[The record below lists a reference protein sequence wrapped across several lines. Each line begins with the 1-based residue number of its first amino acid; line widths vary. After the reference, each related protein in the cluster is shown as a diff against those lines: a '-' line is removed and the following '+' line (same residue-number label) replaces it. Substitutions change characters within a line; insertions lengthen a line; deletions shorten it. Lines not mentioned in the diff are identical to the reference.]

1 MTRQGLTIAATR
13 LFLSALA
20 LSLGSWAADTPA
32 IATRKVDR
40 ILVLKAERTMQL
52 VAGKDII
59 KTYKI
64 ALGTQPVGAK
74 QKQGDRKTP
83 EGNYVINGKNPHSQ
97 FHRSLRI
104 SYPNAADRERAKKQK
119 IDPGGDIMIHG
130 IGEKFGWLWAM
141 HRQTD
146 WTWGCIAVT
155 NEEIEEI
162 WKLVP
167 IGTPIE
173 IRP

>member
-1 MTRQGLTIAATR
+1 MTRHRFALAMFLIAA
-13 LFLSALA
+13 FLAPA
-20 LSLGSWAADTPA
+20 TWAADAPA
-32 IATRKVDR
+32 ISARKVDH
-40 ILVLKAERTMQL
+40 ILVLKAERTLQL
-52 VAGKDII
+52 MSGKDLI

-83 EGNYVINGKNPHSQ
+83 EGNYVINGRNPHSQ

-104 SYPNAADRERAKKQK
+104 SYPNAADRERARKQK
-119 IDPGGDIMIHG
+119 VDPGGDIMIHG
-130 IGEKFGWLWAM
+130 IGKQFGWLGGL
-141 HRQTD
+141 HRQSD
-146 WTWGCIAVT
+146 WTLGCIAVT

-162 WKLVP
+162 WNLVP
-167 IGTPIE
+167 NGTPIE

>member
-1 MTRQGLTIAATR
+1 MTQQRLVLAATQIC
-13 LFLSALA
+13 LGVLA
-20 LSLGSWAADTPA
+20 LSSACWAADAPTP
-32 IATRKVDR
+32 TRKVDR
-40 ILVLKAERTMQL
+40 ILVLKSERTMKL
-52 VAGKDII
+52 MSGNDVV

-64 ALGTQPVGAK
+64 ALGTQPIGAK

-83 EGNYVINGKNPHSQ
+83 EGNYVISGKNPNSQ
-97 FHRSLRI
+97 FHRSLRL
-104 SYPNAADRERAKKQK
+104 SYPNAADRERAKKEK
-119 IDPGGDIMIHG
+119 VDPGGDIMIHG
-130 IGEKFGWLWAM
+130 LGKTWGWLGGL

-155 NEEIEEI
+155 NEEVDEI
-162 WKLVP
+162 WMLVP

>member
-1 MTRQGLTIAATR
+1 
-13 LFLSALA
+13 
-20 LSLGSWAADTPA
+20 
-32 IATRKVDR
+32 
-40 ILVLKAERTMQL
+40 MQL
-52 VAGKDII
+52 MAGKDVV

-83 EGNYVINGKNPHSQ
+83 EGNYVINGKNPNSQ

-104 SYPNAADRERAKKQK
+104 SYPNAADRERARKLKV
-119 IDPGGDIMIHG
+119 DPGGDIMIHG
-130 IGEKFGWLWAM
+130 IGKQYGWLRAM

-155 NEEIEEI
+155 NEEVEEI

-167 IGTPIE
+167 IGRPIE

>member
-1 MTRQGLTIAATR
+1 MTRRRFLAAISFVLASAFASFASDAPTIRT
-13 LFLSALA
+13 
-20 LSLGSWAADTPA
+20 G
-32 IATRKVDR
+32 KVDR

-52 VAGKDII
+52 MSGKQVI

-74 QKQGDRKTP
+74 QQQGDRKTP
-83 EGNYVINGKNPHSQ
+83 EGNYVINGKNPNSQ
-97 FHRSLRI
+97 FQRSLRI
-104 SYPNAADRERAKKQK
+104 SYPNGADRERAKKQK

-130 IGEKFGWLWAM
+130 IGKQFGWLGGL

-155 NEEIEEI
+155 NEEVEEI